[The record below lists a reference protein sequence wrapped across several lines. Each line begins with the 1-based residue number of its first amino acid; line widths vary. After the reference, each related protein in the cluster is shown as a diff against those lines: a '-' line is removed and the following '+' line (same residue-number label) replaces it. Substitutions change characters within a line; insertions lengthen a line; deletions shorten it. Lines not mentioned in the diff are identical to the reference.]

1 MGERTEV
8 FFNNQNKTKCTYGVM
23 KQSYLSGEPSKSEII
38 FKGSS
43 SFILIN
49 VSWKVSRKKKTKKIK
64 NMYRAYWIIK
74 CFLSVYVLVHLFH
87 YMKTDDYALEIK
99 FC

>member
-23 KQSYLSGEPSKSEII
+23 KQSYLSGEPLKSEII

-49 VSWKVSRKKKTKKIK
+49 VS
-64 NMYRAYWIIK
+64 
-74 CFLSVYVLVHLFH
+74 
-87 YMKTDDYALEIK
+87 
-99 FC
+99 

>member
-1 MGERTEV
+1 MGERTEG
-8 FFNNQNKTKCTYGVM
+8 FFNNQNKTKCTYCAM

-38 FKGSS
+38 FKGIS

-49 VSWKVSRKKKTKKIK
+49 VSRKVSRK

-74 CFLSVYVLVHLFH
+74 CFLSVYVLVLFFH
-87 YMKTDDYALEIK
+87 YMKTDDYAPEIK

>member
-49 VSWKVSRKKKTKKIK
+49 VSWKVSRKKKQKK
-64 NMYRAYWIIK
+64 
-74 CFLSVYVLVHLFH
+74 
-87 YMKTDDYALEIK
+87 
-99 FC
+99 